1 MKSSTLKNG
10 LESALILAL
19 VMGFG
24 RFAYT
29 ALYPYMVTDD
39 VLSVAQGSV
48 VASANYVGYLVGAL
62 LAVRIKADKSNVF
75 ALIALI
81 GTSVCLALMS
91 VLSGALWVGAVRFL
105 AGVFSALGIVSASM
119 WLLAKQK
126 HTTATPLMYA
136 GVGFGIALS
145 SELVVWGVGAG
156 VNSSGL
162 WLWLSVL
169 ASVLSLLVLHGLFLQ
184 KPTGNPQAS
193 NALIITPKL
202 TANALIALYGLA
214 GFGYIITAT
223 YLPLLIN
230 MVLPDVNVGHVWA
243 VFGLSAVPSC
253 FVWHMIHVR
262 MGTRVALIANFT
274 AQIIGVMFPII
285 MPNMAGYLMSALL
298 VGGAFMGTVT
308 IVMPVAQMIAK
319 NTGKNLIAL
328 ATLSY
333 SIGQIVGPLVAGG
346 LYGITQ
352 SFTPALGLA
361 TVALI
366 LGAVIC
372 HQRA

>member
-1 MKSSTLKNG
+1 MKSSAIKNG
-10 LESALILAL
+10 LEAALILAL

-48 VASANYVGYLVGAL
+48 AVSANYVGYLVGAL
-62 LAVRIKADKSNVF
+62 FAVRIKADKSSVF
-75 ALIALI
+75 TLIALI
-81 GTSVCLALMS
+81 GTSVCLGLMS
-91 VLSGALWVGAVRFL
+91 MISGALWLGGVRFL

-126 HTTATPLMYA
+126 HTGTTPLMYA
-136 GVGFGIALS
+136 GVGLGIALS

-156 VNSSGL
+156 MDSSGL
-162 WLWLSVL
+162 WLWLGVL
-169 ASVLSLLVLHGLFLQ
+169 AVVLSLFVLHGLFLQ
-184 KPTGNPQAS
+184 KPADSHQSS
-193 NALIITPKL
+193 NALITTPKL

-223 YLPLLIN
+223 YLPLLVN
-230 MVLPDVNVGHVWA
+230 MMLPDVNVGHIWA

-253 FVWHMIHVR
+253 FVWHMVHVR
-262 MGTRVALIANFT
+262 LGARVALIANFT

-319 NTGKNLIAL
+319 TTGKNLIAL

-346 LYGITQ
+346 LYGATQ
-352 SFTPALGLA
+352 SFAPALGLA
-361 TVALI
+361 TLALI

>member
-1 MKSSTLKNG
+1 MKSLAIKNG

-29 ALYPYMVTDD
+29 ALYPYMVTDG

-75 ALIALI
+75 ALIALF
-81 GTSVCLALMS
+81 GTSVCLGLMS
-91 VLSGALWVGAVRFL
+91 VLSGAVWLGGVRFL

-126 HTTATPLMYA
+126 HTGITPLMYA
-136 GVGFGIALS
+136 GVGLGIALS
-145 SELVVWGVGAG
+145 SQLVVWGVNAG
-156 VNSSGL
+156 FDSSGL
-162 WLWLSVL
+162 WRWLGVL
-169 ASVLSLLVLHGLFLQ
+169 AVVLSLLVLHGLFFQ
-184 KPTGNPQAS
+184 KSTGNHSTNNTFIA
-193 NALIITPKL
+193 TPKL
-202 TANALIALYGLA
+202 TANALITLYGLA

-223 YLPLLIN
+223 YLPLLVK
-230 MVLPDVNVGHVWA
+230 MVLPEVNVGHIWA

-253 FVWHMIHVR
+253 FVWHAVHVR
-262 MGTRVALIANFT
+262 FGTRVALIANFT
-274 AQIIGVMFPII
+274 TQIIGVMFPIV

-319 NTGKNLIAL
+319 DSGKNLIAL

-346 LYGITQ
+346 LYGATQ
-352 SFTPALGLA
+352 SFAPALGLA
-361 TVALI
+361 TLALM

-372 HQRA
+372 HKRA

>member
-1 MKSSTLKNG
+1 MKSLAIKNG

-29 ALYPYMVTDD
+29 ALYPYMVTDG

-75 ALIALI
+75 ALIALF
-81 GTSVCLALMS
+81 GTSVCLGLMS
-91 VLSGALWVGAVRFL
+91 VLSGAVWLGGVRFL

-126 HTTATPLMYA
+126 HTGITPLMYA
-136 GVGFGIALS
+136 GVGLGIALS
-145 SELVVWGVGAG
+145 SQLVVWGVNTGFD
-156 VNSSGL
+156 SSGL
-162 WLWLSVL
+162 WRWLGVL
-169 ASVLSLLVLHGLFLQ
+169 AVVLSLLVLHGLFFQ
-184 KPTGNPQAS
+184 KSTGNPQS
-193 NALIITPKL
+193 NNAFIATPKL
-202 TANALIALYGLA
+202 TANALIMLYGLA

-223 YLPLLIN
+223 YLPLLVK
-230 MVLPDVNVGHVWA
+230 MVLPEVNVGHIWA

-253 FVWHMIHVR
+253 FVWHTVHVR
-262 MGTRVALIANFT
+262 FGTRVALIANFT
-274 AQIIGVMFPII
+274 TQIIGVMFPIV

-319 NTGKNLIAL
+319 DSGKNLIAL

-346 LYGITQ
+346 LYGATQ
-352 SFTPALGLA
+352 SFAPALGLA
-361 TVALI
+361 TVALM

-372 HQRA
+372 HKRA